1 MRDTKEACV
10 LSRMR
15 DTKEACVLSRMRDIK
30 VTARSIDSN
39 LSET

>member
-1 MRDTKEACV
+1 MRDTKEACG
-10 LSRMR
+10 LF
-15 DTKEACVLSRMRDIK
+15 RMRDIK